1 MLDNRIVHPPGSAT
15 PPIASAMS
23 RPGRPFCGVRSTG
36 APLPGSRPAKL
47 DPVKRQG
54 EGGLPPLLPAPRRA
68 ERRAGRF
75 RLRDGMPI
83 VLGSEAGDDEARSA
97 FALRDALRA
106 SSGCTLAVE
115 THARRSD
122 LGERIELACEGAA
135 GEAYRVRVDAEA
147 AHLVGAGPAGLRYAA
162 ETLAQLA
169 DARGSVPACEIE
181 DAPDFP
187 LRGVMLDVSRGKV
200 PTLDTLRGLVDLC
213 VRLKLNVL
221 MLYVEH
227 VFRFRRH
234 PQIGA
239 DASPLTAGDLRELDA
254 YAAERHVQLVPSLQS
269 LGHMDHVLEIPAY
282 EPLAEGPRRWT
293 LSPAEPGSYELLADL
308 YDEYL
313 PNFRSRLFNANC
325 DEPFDLGSGKSA
337 ARHQELGPG
346 GVYLEHV
353 RRVRDLAGS
362 HGKRTLIWGDVVH
375 AHPERVPEI
384 DRDLILLDWWYEAD
398 CDYDRVKRFREA
410 GLEFWVCPGT
420 SSWNCLFPR
429 VANSL
434 ENIRGWAEAG
444 RRHGARGLLV
454 TDWGD
459 FGHYNLLGASSL
471 AYAWAAEQAWGGRA
485 EGDAFDRAFS
495 RVVFADPSGRTA
507 RLFREL
513 GDVHDAGYHVANG
526 SVLQF
531 LFFDSLDDAFFVQG
545 AKPAALRRSL
555 RRLERVLERLERAK
569 GDFRHD
575 QLARRELLWAARAS
589 HFAARKTLAGLAL
602 LGWRR
607 RPKGLDARGRRRLAR
622 ELAGLAQEQVTLG
635 RELHRLW
642 LARSRPSNFELTKR
656 RLDKSVRS
664 LRAGARSL
672 ERGRPRP
679 PPSDHPGYG
688 MMDVHRALLRSLA
701 PGAGR

>member
-1 MLDNRIVHPPGSAT
+1 
-15 PPIASAMS
+15 
-23 RPGRPFCGVRSTG
+23 
-36 APLPGSRPAKL
+36 
-47 DPVKRQG
+47 
-54 EGGLPPLLPAPRRA
+54 
-68 ERRAGRF
+68 
-75 RLRDGMPI
+75 MPI
-83 VLGSEAGDDEARSA
+83 VLGSESDDGETRSA
-97 FALRDALRA
+97 FALRDALRESA
-106 SSGCTLAVE
+106 GVSLAVE
-115 THARRSD
+115 SHARSGD
-122 LGERIELACEGAA
+122 LGPRIELAREGDA
-135 GEAYRVRVDAEA
+135 GEGYRLSVSPECAR
-147 AHLVGAGPAGLRYAA
+147 LVGEGPAGLRYAV
-162 ETLAQLA
+162 ETLVQLV
-169 DARGSVPACEIE
+169 DARGSAPACEVE
-181 DAPDFP
+181 DAPEFP
-187 LRGVMLDVSRGKV
+187 QRGIMLDVSRGKV
-200 PTLDTLRGLVDLC
+200 PTLDTLRELVDLC

-234 PQIGA
+234 PEIGA
-239 DASPLTAGDLRELDA
+239 DASPLEASDLLELDA

-282 EPLAEGPRRWT
+282 EHLAEGPRRWT
-293 LSPAEPGSYELLADL
+293 LSPAEPGTYELLADL
-308 YDEYL
+308 FDEYL

-337 ARHQELGPG
+337 ARHEELGPG

-353 RRVRDLAGS
+353 RRVRDLAGA

-384 DRDLILLDWWYEAD
+384 DRDLTLLDWWYEAD
-398 CDYDRVKRFREA
+398 CDYDRVARFREA

-459 FGHYNLLGASSL
+459 FGHYNLLGGSWL

-485 EGDAFDRAFS
+485 DPRGFDRAFS
-495 RVVFADPSGRTA
+495 RVVFADPSGRSA
-507 RLFREL
+507 RLVHEL
-513 GDVHDAGYHVANG
+513 GDVHDAGYRVANG

-555 RRLERVLERLERAK
+555 RRLERISERLARARD
-569 GDFRHD
+569 DFRRET
-575 QLARRELLWAARAS
+575 LAHREMLWSAGAS
-589 HFAARKTLAGLAL
+589 HFAVRKALAGLEL
-602 LGWRR
+602 LDWRR
-607 RPKGLDARGRRRLAR
+607 DPSRLPARSRRRLAR
-622 ELAGLAQEQVTLG
+622 DLGALAAEQVTLG

-664 LRAGARSL
+664 LRAAARSL
-672 ERGRPRP
+672 ERGRPRLLP
-679 PPSDHPGYG
+679 AEHPGYG
-688 MMDVHRALLRSLA
+688 MMDVYRALLRSLA
-701 PGAGR
+701 P